1 MIFAGIHIDFV
12 LAERYTDSEFSISTI
27 ETVFH
32 LGMIM
37 SVVQQESGS
46 QESESQISEPRSV
59 WSARL
64 DKWGM
69 SASLF
74 CAIHCALLPIVAG
87 VLPLLG
93 LTFLGNHA
101 IEDTVI
107 VFAFIVA
114 SLSLLPS
121 YFRTHRKALA
131 LVLFV
136 AGFSLLIIGHAIT
149 QEWLEAPLAV
159 AGGLGV
165 AIAHWVNHRE
175 CQKCPRCQEGEC
187 GHAH

>member
-1 MIFAGIHIDFV
+1 
-12 LAERYTDSEFSISTI
+12 
-27 ETVFH
+27 
-32 LGMIM
+32 M
-37 SVVQQESGS
+37 SVVEQHTESVVEQHNES
-46 QESESQISEPRSV
+46 QEAKPPVEGARSV
-59 WSARL
+59 WGARL

-93 LTFLGNHA
+93 LSFLGNHA

-114 SLSLLPS
+114 SLSLVPS

-131 LVLFV
+131 LVLF
-136 AGFSLLIIGHAIT
+136 ALGFGLILIGHAIT

-175 CQKCPRCQEGEC
+175 CQNCPRCQHEEC